1 MLYTIKFLNTNQEYE
16 VYPKFKIIEKFTTDL
31 DVFEFTLKPL
41 ENELDLDFKKYNGFI
56 PMILSVNNVEYKYM
70 YLTNYKQTIVT
81 YKPNIYKYVIQATSP
96 TFKLQRIDLPNKL
109 ITQPINE
116 NKRTVFE
123 EFIKILEVYG
133 NNEFGYNGN
142 LESLLD
148 VPCPEMSFTKST
160 FHEVLIALFGVC
172 GLAPK
177 MTNFRTIDY
186 IDLKAINANNWN
198 SEDVFIRYEKSNS
211 LENYSDCL
219 DYDVE
224 NAISDKNVVSTQWL
238 ASTSEEALVTD
249 DNFIWKMPSDI
260 YEIVNVKLRAEDV
273 FLVET
278 KTDQPVTLGLYDI
291 DITDYVIP
299 KEVYE
304 TLLTS
309 SAVIQKDKNYK
320 RNNLYFENNIIGGGG
335 FTESSWVASIQTQRA
350 LFNIIDLVIED
361 YRGYILVEKETNL
374 RKYYLKVTYK
384 PKSSNSRFK
393 TIKSGVEI
401 PINSMIDNQNDAY
414 IDVVE
419 FGKQKQELINRLGN
433 EVVVAQANFDLN
445 KINNIYDLQMPL
457 IGDRI
462 NENYIVTQLEMQFNE
477 NNILA
482 NYYLAKDYVFL
493 TAYSGLNQ
501 IKRFT
506 SIDTKNTLIRNDV
519 FLQTYKLEFLEQEEN
534 NDLNGVYY
542 LNYGT
547 KKDYGVSMHLLTLK
561 DKNGNLIP
569 KTKIDP
575 DKHFPI
581 FVYILVNSEN
591 KQIGD
596 SILSSFKFESNVKV
610 GDMIVN
616 DLTTHLKEPVK
627 YTDNNGEFRTLT
639 LYFGEGEFLR
649 DETNFSI
656 VRKFP
661 TYETESLLKPDGS
674 SLTKYGLD
682 LLLNKDNREIT
693 SITLQFRTVGD
704 NENIIVYND
713 FAKYSQLISHEELT
727 PRIYLQH
734 FKNENEF
741 NENKY
746 EISSIFPKGEYN
758 ERASVNFNRNNIQ
771 LTITGLSTYDDM
783 YWTIGVCDQY
793 DNLLFALNYKKQ
805 NTLPIINLYLNKI

>member
-1 MLYTIKFLNTNQEYE
+1 MVYTIKFLNTNQEYE

-56 PMILSVNNVEYKYM
+56 PMILSVNNIEYKYM

-123 EFIKILEVYG
+123 EFVKILEVYG
-133 NNEFGYNGN
+133 NNNFGYNGN
-142 LESLLD
+142 LEGLLD

-177 MTNFRTIDY
+177 MTDFRNIDY

-224 NAISDKNVVSTQWL
+224 NAISDVNLVSTQWL
-238 ASTSEEALVTD
+238 PSTSEEALITD

-260 YEIVNVKLRAEDV
+260 YEILNVKLRAEDV

-278 KTDQPVTLGLYDI
+278 KTDQPVTLGLHDI
-291 DITDYVIP
+291 DITDYVVP

-304 TLLTS
+304 TLLTT
-309 SAVIQKDKNYK
+309 SAISEKSKDYK
-320 RNNLYFENNIIGGGG
+320 RNNLYFENNVIGGGG
-335 FTESSWVASIQTQRA
+335 FSESSWIASIQTQRA
-350 LFNIIDLVIED
+350 LFNIIDLVLD

-384 PKSSNSRFK
+384 SKSSNSRFK
-393 TIKSGVEI
+393 TIKSGIEI

-506 SIDTKNTLIRNDV
+506 SIETKNTLVRNDV
-519 FLQTYKLEFLEQEEN
+519 FLQTYKLEY
-534 NDLNGVYY
+534 LNANQTDELNKTYY

-547 KKDYGVSMHLLTLK
+547 KKDYGVSMHLLTTK
-561 DKNGNLIP
+561 DKNGNVIP
-569 KTKIDP
+569 RPKLDP
-575 DKHFPI
+575 DRPI
-581 FVYILVNSEN
+581 RTPVYILVNSEN

-610 GDMIVN
+610 GDSIEQ

-627 YTDNNGEFRTLT
+627 YTDDNGEFRTLT

-661 TYETESLLKPDGS
+661 KYELSVGQIIG
-674 SLTKYGLD
+674 YGFD

-693 SITLQFRTVGD
+693 SITLQFRIVGD
-704 NENIIVYND
+704 NKNIIVYND

-734 FKNENEF
+734 FKNENDF
-741 NENKY
+741 NKNKY
-746 EISSIFPKGEYN
+746 KVSSIFPKGEYN
-758 ERASVNFNRNNIQ
+758 EYANINFSNNNIQ
-771 LTITGLSTYDDM
+771 LNITELSTYDDM

-793 DNLLFALNYKKQ
+793 DNLLFALNYKKE
-805 NTLPIINLYLNKI
+805 NLLPTINLYLNKI